1 MMARKRWSR
10 RNLGPGEQWG
20 REVETEIESLSTQI
34 ESLRNSANLN
44 NQQINGTLNTF
55 STMIQTLQEQQEILT
70 EQQAQILDTINKLST
85 ASVWW
90 AASTNVLI
98 AQAPAYT
105 DVANIVNLRVPE
117 GYSQAL
123 ILGVSQV
130 DLTAYSSS
138 AFSAFQGGVATVI
151 GGQAGWLMPVHGYP
165 QYEIDLNTSIVQSE
179 YQATTSASSS
189 TVRFME
195 GLTTNQ
201 QIVVSTRLQAGAG
214 NTNIYG
220 TATTSCQA
228 IYFK

>member
-1 MMARKRWSR
+1 MARKRWSR

-20 REVETEIESLSTQI
+20 REVESEIESLAGQL
-34 ESLRNSANLN
+34 ESLSNSSDIN
-44 NQQINGTLNTF
+44 NRQINTTLNSF
-55 STMIQTLQEQQEILT
+55 SGMIQTLQEQQELLS
-70 EQQAQILDTINKLST
+70 EQQEQILDTINKLST

-105 DVANIVNLRVPE
+105 DIANITNLRVPA
-117 GYSQAL
+117 GYTQAL

-130 DLTAYSSS
+130 DMTAYSSA
-138 AFSAFQGGVATVI
+138 AFDAFQGGVATVI
-151 GGQAGWLMPVHGYP
+151 GGQSGWLMPIHGYP
-165 QYEIDLNTSIVQSE
+165 QYEIDLGTSVVQAE

-189 TVRFME
+189 TVRFMD
-195 GLTTNQ
+195 GLSDNQ

-214 NTNIYG
+214 NNSIYG

-228 IYFK
+228 IFFK